1 LFGGRWVDS
10 IMHREARKAGRYDEK
25 GKLKFI
31 PEDRMKENAW
41 IGALLF
47 PSALVMYGWCA
58 RYGINTAAP
67 MIANFFFGIGSMLIF
82 ALITTMLTEFM
93 PRKASHGIALNNFVR
108 NIFSC
113 VGTIVAEP
121 LILAIGNGWLFT
133 GLGVI
138 CTVGGCLTIWAMKRF
153 GARWRVRMD
162 REMEKA
168 MGD

>member
-1 LFGGRWVDS
+1 
-10 IMHREARKAGRYDEK
+10 
-25 GKLKFI
+25 
-31 PEDRMKENAW
+31 
-41 IGALLF
+41 
-47 PSALVMYGWCA
+47 
-58 RYGINTAAP
+58 
-67 MIANFFFGIGSMLIF
+67 MLIF

-121 LILAIGNGWLFT
+121 LITVITNGWLFL

-138 CTVGGCLTIWAMKRF
+138 CIASGCLTIWAMKRF
-153 GARWRVRMD
+153 GTKWRITMD